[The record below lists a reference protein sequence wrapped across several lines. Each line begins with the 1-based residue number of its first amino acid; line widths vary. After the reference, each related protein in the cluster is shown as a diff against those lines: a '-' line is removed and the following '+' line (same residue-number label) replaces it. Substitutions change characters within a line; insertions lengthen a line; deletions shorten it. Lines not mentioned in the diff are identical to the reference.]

1 MTVSRALRNQPRI
14 SESMRKQIHEKALE
28 LGYRPDPMLSALAHY
43 RQGRGTPPVNAAIA
57 WLNRWPDPAQ
67 LRSYQEFDLYWEGAR
82 KAAQKLGFHLE
93 EFVVTE
99 QMHPQRLATI
109 LLTRN
114 VRGILLP
121 PGPFAEGWAEAFP
134 WEKFSVVSLGRNV
147 SALPVHIVT
156 SDQSANTMLAFDA
169 LRERG
174 YERIGFAGRNWL
186 PRLFGAGFLW
196 SQMAIPEGLRLPP
209 LLFSSSEDYATS
221 EREFI
226 AWFNA
231 NKPDAILTEMA
242 TLSRM
247 LTNPACQKTGEVGLA
262 ALSVVDCPID
272 AGIFQNSEEIGRV
285 SVLMLNSLINDN
297 AKGIPPISREILI
310 KGKWVDG
317 KSLPGRLAGESQGAR

>member
-43 RQGRGTPPVNAAIA
+43 RQGRGAPPVNAAIA

-67 LRSYQEFDLYWEGAR
+67 LRAYQEFDLYWEGAR

-99 QMHPQRLATI
+99 QMNPQRLATI

-121 PGPFAEGWAEAFP
+121 PGPFAEGWAETFP

-156 SDQSANTMLAFDA
+156 SDQSANTMLAFGA
-169 LRERG
+169 LRQKG
-174 YERIGFAGRNWL
+174 YERIGFVGRNWQ

-196 SQMAIPEGLRLPP
+196 AQMGISEELRVPP
-209 LLFSSSEDYATS
+209 LLFRSEDYATS
-221 EREFI
+221 EQAFI
-226 AWFNA
+226 SWFNA
-231 NKPDAILTEMA
+231 NKPDAILTEIS
-242 TLSRM
+242 TLPQM
-247 LTNPACQKTGEVGLA
+247 LANSACQKTEEVGLA
-262 ALSVVDCPID
+262 AMSIVDCPID

-297 AKGIPPISREILI
+297 AKGIPPISREVLI
-310 KGKWVDG
+310 KGRWVDG
-317 KSLPGRLAGESQGAR
+317 KSLPRRLAGDRRVAL